1 MPKTLNNSKINVPI
15 ASHKNPGIAHKNY
28 LKMLRLNIPYLVIIQ
43 KNYSL
48 DVRLYAKLFSINF
61 TFTCAPKTLNIA
73 THVNGHLNFLHCHF
87 Y

>member
-48 DVRLYAKLFSINF
+48 DVRLYAKL
-61 TFTCAPKTLNIA
+61 L
-73 THVNGHLNFLHCHF
+73 
-87 Y
+87 